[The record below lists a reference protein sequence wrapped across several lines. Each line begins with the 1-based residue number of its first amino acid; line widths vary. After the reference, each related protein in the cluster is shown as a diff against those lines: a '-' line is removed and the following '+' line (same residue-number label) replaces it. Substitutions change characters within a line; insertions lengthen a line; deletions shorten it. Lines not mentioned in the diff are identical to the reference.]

1 MHCISS
7 VLKQTIA
14 FCENRTK
21 YKLKETKY
29 KLKDLTSSVLGMFI
43 NRSSIC
49 WFMSESFFE
58 PYLFNEPFDPIHR
71 TAMNES
77 QMGPFGF
84 SSSSNCL
91 INPFTEVTSLL
102 DGYIVNE
109 YQLTFWTV
117 HYLSQLC
124 VFRALRLKHL
134 YKCMSYLYDA
144 VLSFLKF
151 ESFPVFFFIG
161 ISFQISQLVFHWR
174 KKVMFWRSQNTVF
187 LSTLTSWF

>member
-1 MHCISS
+1 
-7 VLKQTIA
+7 
-14 FCENRTK
+14 
-21 YKLKETKY
+21 
-29 KLKDLTSSVLGMFI
+29 
-43 NRSSIC
+43 
-49 WFMSESFFE
+49 MSESFFE

-84 SSSSNCL
+84 SSSTNWL

-117 HYLSQLC
+117 YYMSQLC

-151 ESFPVFFFIG
+151 ESFPVLFFYRYIISNFPIG
-161 ISFQISQLVFHWR
+161 VPLKKERHVLKKSEYSFS
-174 KKVMFWRSQNTVF
+174 
-187 LSTLTSWF
+187 